1 MTDNE
6 QHSQKAAE
14 EHEETMKDLVTS
26 ITGNHVS
33 TSDEDVFGDLGDPC

>member
-14 EHEETMKDLVTS
+14 EHEETMQDLDVP
-26 ITGNHVS
+26 
-33 TSDEDVFGDLGDPC
+33 DEQAEDVKGGLGNRQSPLEKK

>member
-14 EHEETMKDLVTS
+14 EHEETMKDLDVP
-26 ITGNHVS
+26 
-33 TSDEDVFGDLGDPC
+33 DEEAEDVKGGLGIRQSPLEKK